1 MQVSGMFKKS
11 KMLINIIYRVVIYV
25 VYQKEKV
32 NYMSNKNAL
41 AFMNLDEGL
50 EVDWAHTTF
59 KLCHVAY

>member
-1 MQVSGMFKKS
+1 
-11 KMLINIIYRVVIYV
+11 MLINIIYLVVIYV

-32 NYMSNKNAL
+32 NDMSNKNAL

-50 EVDWAHTTF
+50 EVDWAHIMF